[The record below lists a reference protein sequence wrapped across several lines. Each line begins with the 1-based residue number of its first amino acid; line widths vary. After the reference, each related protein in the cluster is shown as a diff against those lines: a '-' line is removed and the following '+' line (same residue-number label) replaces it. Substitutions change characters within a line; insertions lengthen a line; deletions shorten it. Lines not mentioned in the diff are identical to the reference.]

1 MMCKILTLIMP
12 FSSSFL
18 YIYILFI
25 GLLLSVIYSV
35 IHDGFA
41 ATVK

>member
-12 FSSSFL
+12 FSSSFFK
-18 YIYILFI
+18 YFFM

-35 IHDGFA
+35 IHDGFVA
-41 ATVK
+41 KVK